1 MIVYFPKIKNPF
13 ARSCKHSGIK
23 NRLNDEAV
31 LGIGF
36 EVFIKKELIAVSPSF
51 FIDRDAY
58 TTKEVFT
65 RKGTVKEENVGRNK
79 SLIARAIQSDEM
91 VADAWKF
98 RFARPMF
105 AMCHMLNGYSLTCD
119 LMVAMKTGQTPVRQ
133 ALEEY
138 IQDVREGRIQ
148 II

>member
-13 ARSCKHSGIK
+13 ARSCKHSGVR

-36 EVFIKKELIAVSPSF
+36 EVFIKKELIVVSPSF

-79 SLIARAIQSDEM
+79 SLIARSIQSDEM
-91 VADAWKF
+91 VSDAWKF
-98 RFARPMF
+98 RFARPLF

-119 LMVAMKTGQTPVRQ
+119 LMVSMQTGQTPIRQ

>member
-36 EVFIKKELIAVSPSF
+36 EVFIKKELITVSPSF

-98 RFARPMF
+98 RFARPLF

-119 LMVAMKTGQTPVRQ
+119 LMVAMQTGQTPIRQ

-138 IQDVREGRIQ
+138 IQDVREERVQ